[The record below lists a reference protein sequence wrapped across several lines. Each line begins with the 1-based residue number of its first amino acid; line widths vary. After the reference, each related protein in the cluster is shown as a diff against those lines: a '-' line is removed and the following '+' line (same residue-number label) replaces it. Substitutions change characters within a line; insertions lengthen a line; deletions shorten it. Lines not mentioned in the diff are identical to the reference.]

1 MIYRGQQAIHTM
13 KGAWQSLKRWSYAPY
28 SRHSRHLCTTSS
40 AVFLLQ
46 TSCPRLSGNQEEE
59 EEQRGGGVFCRGP
72 EPTEEGAQ
80 HIEQNSHAE
89 EEADGKARG
98 KVLREVGRGFQSS
111 NERGK
116 CSQETSARRRTPNIR
131 PTRSHLSL
139 LLNSLSLS
147 LSLSLPHLMCT

>member
-1 MIYRGQQAIHTM
+1 MYN
-13 KGAWQSLKRWSYAPY
+13 K
-28 SRHSRHLCTTSS
+28 LCCLSTADIMPSTP
-40 AVFLLQ
+40 AVL
-46 TSCPRLSGNQEEE
+46 PGNQEEE

-80 HIEQNSHAE
+80 HIEQSSHAE

-116 CSQETSARRRTPNIR
+116 CS
-131 PTRSHLSL
+131 
-139 LLNSLSLS
+139 
-147 LSLSLPHLMCT
+147 